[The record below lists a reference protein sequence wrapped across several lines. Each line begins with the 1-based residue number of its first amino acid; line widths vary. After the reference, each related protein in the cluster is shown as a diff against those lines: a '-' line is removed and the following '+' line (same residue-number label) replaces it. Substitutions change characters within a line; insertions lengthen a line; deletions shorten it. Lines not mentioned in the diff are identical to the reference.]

1 MTPSTFIFT
10 SLSLGFMVLAAGAY
24 ALLYGA
30 ARLKCSR
37 VLLVLAGLAYALLA
51 LDVAS
56 AIAVVLCQVEKSDR
70 RDHRPSTIVRM
81 AAIKRKRSP
90 TPNAFGDIAAWVSQ
104 RPTSML
110 RRSAIICA
118 LLRRDV
124 CVANTAR

>member
-1 MTPSTFIFT
+1 MTPSTLIFT

-56 AIAVVLCQVEKSDR
+56 VLL
-70 RDHRPSTIVRM
+70 T
-81 AAIKRKRSP
+81 
-90 TPNAFGDIAAWVSQ
+90 TPLDPAWKLLIAASALAYLGIPPVTWRFLQ
-104 RPTSML
+104 RTH
-110 RRSAIICA
+110 
-118 LLRRDV
+118 RDEG
-124 CVANTAR
+124 AHI

>member
-1 MTPSTFIFT
+1 MTPGMFIFT

-56 AIAVVLCQVEKSDR
+56 VLL
-70 RDHRPSTIVRM
+70 T
-81 AAIKRKRSP
+81 
-90 TPNAFGDIAAWVSQ
+90 TPLDPAWKLLIAASALAYLGIPPVTWRYLQ
-104 RPTSML
+104 RTH
-110 RRSAIICA
+110 
-118 LLRRDV
+118 RDEG
-124 CVANTAR
+124 AHI